1 MDSMLKIGFTDLF
14 EPQQMGFEPFLK
26 KGVKKKGFP
35 GIFNVLF
42 FSLMDLT

>member
-26 KGVKKKGFP
+26 KNAKKYEKVKQCLSGK
-35 GIFNVLF
+35 
-42 FSLMDLT
+42 